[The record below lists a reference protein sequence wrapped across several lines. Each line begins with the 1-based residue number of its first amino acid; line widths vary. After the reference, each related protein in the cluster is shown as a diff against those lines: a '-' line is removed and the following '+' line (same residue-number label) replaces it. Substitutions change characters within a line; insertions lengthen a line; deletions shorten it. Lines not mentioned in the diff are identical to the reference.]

1 MNPWLGIVG
10 VGAAL
15 GFLMGA
21 LKVLERVVPI
31 SPEVSRKA
39 VHIGMGLVCL
49 SFPWLFAEKWPS
61 AVLAGFA
68 VAALGAIRLIPFL
81 RSRLGSILGGVQRE
95 SLGEIYFPIAVAAV
109 FYLSGD
115 SPLLYI
121 IPVLTLTLADS
132 VGALIGVRYGF
143 ARYRTD
149 DGAKSTEGSIAFFI
163 VAFLSCHVPLL
174 LFSNTGRAETL
185 LIGLTAGFTVML
197 LEVIA
202 WRGQDNLIIPLGM
215 FFLLHS
221 FLPLGVTALLWR
233 LFVIVALVLWVLIW
247 RERTT
252 LSNSAVLAAALSGYA
267 VWAFGGW
274 LWLAAPLLLFVI
286 YVMLPSFPG
295 ERPIQSLRAVTRVM
309 AGGFLWLLAAKVTG
323 KSSFLLPYFLC
334 LAAHTGNIMTAR
346 LRVVRPDLPLPR
358 VFLWGW
364 LVPTVTFGILTM
376 LGCGLHW
383 GSVMLVPLSVAI
395 SITLFVPAW
404 PTDHTAAN
412 RAQLWLAETMIA
424 ILASLPGLWIT
435 LHS

>member
-1 MNPWLGIVG
+1 MNPWLGITG
-10 VGAAL
+10 VVAMLGLLMAAL
-15 GFLMGA
+15 KA
-21 LKVLERVVPI
+21 LGRFVSIP
-31 SPEVSRKA
+31 PEVSRKT
-39 VHIGMGLVCL
+39 VHIGMGLACL
-49 SFPWLFAEKWPS
+49 SFPWIFAEKWPS
-61 AVLAGFA
+61 AVLAGLA
-68 VAALGAIRLIPFL
+68 VVALSAIRLTPFL
-81 RSRLGSILGGVQRE
+81 RARLGSVLGGVQRE

-109 FYLSGD
+109 FYLSGNA
-115 SPLLYI
+115 PLLYI

-132 VGALIGVRYGF
+132 VGALIGVRYGL

-149 DGAKSTEGSIAFFI
+149 DGMKSTEGSIAFFT

-197 LEVIA
+197 LEAIA
-202 WRGQDNLIIPLGM
+202 WRGQDNMIIPLGM

-274 LWLAAPLLLFVI
+274 LWLAAPLLLFII
-286 YVMLPSFPG
+286 YVMLPPFPG

-323 KSSFLLPYFLC
+323 KPNFLLPYLLC

-346 LRVVRPDLPLPR
+346 LRVVRPELPLSK
-358 VFLWGW
+358 VFLWGL
-364 LVPTVTFGILTM
+364 LVPTASFGLLTM
-376 LGCGLHW
+376 VGCGFSR

-395 SITLFVPAW
+395 SITLFVFAW
-404 PTDHTAAN
+404 PTEHTSAN
-412 RAQLWLAETMIA
+412 RVQVWLAETLIA

-435 LHS
+435 LLS